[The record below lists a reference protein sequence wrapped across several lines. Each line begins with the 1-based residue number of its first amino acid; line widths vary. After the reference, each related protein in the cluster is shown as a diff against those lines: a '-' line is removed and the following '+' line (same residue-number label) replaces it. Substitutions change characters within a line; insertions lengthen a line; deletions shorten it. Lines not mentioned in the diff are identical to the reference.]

1 MASVQKRLDCA
12 NFLSV
17 YNPNFLCLSQ
27 TWLETTDNIL
37 PDCGYTVISQNN
49 RHNGIHGGVAI
60 MYKTCSQYSAYDFT
74 SADYDFACG
83 CIINSDPPLLVV
95 TIYNPP
101 VSSEYRIQSNVLNSC
116 TLSYTSRF
124 AARHPDEFICICGD
138 FISSDICWMSYTAC
152 SDYSNLIIDLFE
164 QFNGVQLVENTT
176 HFNGN
181 ILTFLLLTVQIFALY
196 LSFPKFFVRIIIQ
209 FLSTFTLITTNKY
222 PVPAKFPFTLKAVLV
237 FLILTLV

>member
-1 MASVQKRLDCA
+1 MVFMAELQ
-12 NFLSV
+12 
-17 YNPNFLCLSQ
+17 LCTKLAPSIPL
-27 TWLETTDNIL
+27 TIL
-37 PDCGYTVISQNN
+37 LALITI
-49 RHNGIHGGVAI
+49 
-60 MYKTCSQYSAYDFT
+60 
-74 SADYDFACG
+74 
-83 CIINSDPPLLVV
+83 LLVV
-95 TIYNPP
+95 VLSTPTPLCLLLLFTNNPP

-138 FISSDICWMSYTAC
+138 FNSSDICWMSYTAC

-196 LSFPKFFVRIIIQ
+196 LSFPTFFVRIIIQ

-237 FLILTLV
+237 FLILTLL